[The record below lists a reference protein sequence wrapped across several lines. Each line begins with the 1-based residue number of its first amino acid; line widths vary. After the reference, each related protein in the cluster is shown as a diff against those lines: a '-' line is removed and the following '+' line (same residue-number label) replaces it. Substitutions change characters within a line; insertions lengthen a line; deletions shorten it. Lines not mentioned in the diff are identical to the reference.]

1 MKRYDAIVIGG
12 GPAGSMSACLLAR
25 AGWSVILVEK
35 TAFPRRKVCGEFISA
50 PALALLARAGF
61 ADDVLDVAG
70 PEIRELAVYAGER
83 IITGPMPR
91 GETPI
96 EYGRALGREHLDTL
110 LLDRAR
116 AGGVEILQPW
126 RVTACRPIADAYAV
140 EAKSSSDAAELVAP
154 VVIDAHGS
162 WEAGV
167 YPGSTIR
174 ERQAGSDLFAFK
186 AHFSAGALPTRRMP
200 LLAFPG
206 GYGGLVTSDGGRMS
220 FSCCVRRDALKAFR
234 TAAPGSSAGNAVF
247 AHVSRTCRGFREAA
261 EAAVREGPWLAAG
274 PLQPGIRFTSHDGCF
289 AVGNALGEAH
299 PIVAEGISM
308 ALQSAW
314 LLCERLVAAPRSL
327 RGSAWNAVARDY
339 EAAYR
344 ANFAQRIAASR
355 AFAAAAM
362 RPSAAGAVAHVLQGA
377 PGLLAFGARW
387 AGKVAPLAFGSGCH
401 SAALR
406 PVNVSEE
413 NQGFPP
419 KPPFLAP

>member
-12 GPAGSMSACLLAR
+12 GPAGSMSAFLLAR
-25 AGWSVILVEK
+25 AGWSVVVIEK
-35 TAFPRRKVCGEFISA
+35 SDFPRRKVCGEFISA
-50 PALALLARAGF
+50 PALALLARAGL
-61 ADDVLDVAG
+61 ADDVLEVAG

-83 IITGPMPR
+83 VITGPMPR
-91 GETPI
+91 GEGPV
-96 EYGRALGREHLDTL
+96 EYGRAIGREHLDTL
-110 LLDRAR
+110 LLGQALD
-116 AGGVEILQPW
+116 GGVDLLQPW
-126 RVTACRPIADAYAV
+126 RATACRSLADAYAV
-140 EAKSSSDAAELVAP
+140 EAKSSSDTVELVAP

-167 YPGSTIR
+167 YPGSALC
-174 ERQAGSDLFAFK
+174 ERQSGSDLFAFK
-186 AHFSAGALPTRRMP
+186 AHFTNGALAPARMP

-220 FSCCVRRDALKAFR
+220 FSCCVRRDALKACR

-261 EAAVREGPWLAAG
+261 EGAVREGPWLAAG
-274 PLQPGIRFTSHDGCF
+274 PLQPGMRFIGRDGCF
-289 AVGNALGEAH
+289 AVGNAIGEAH

-327 RGSAWNAVARDY
+327 RGAAWRAVARDY

-344 ANFAQRIAASR
+344 ANFAQRIAVSR
-355 AFAAAAM
+355 VFAAAAM
-362 RPSAAGAVAHVLQGA
+362 RPAAAGVVARVLQGA

-387 AGKVAPLAFGSGCH
+387 AGKT
-401 SAALR
+401 AAL
-406 PVNVSEE
+406 
-413 NQGFPP
+413 
-419 KPPFLAP
+419 A